1 MDQQWEDEI
10 MKHSTLTVAIAALL
24 SAGAVQAGG
33 PLYTTEDGNPTPF
46 LWDTSNGSIPVYVD
60 GGEAFTYD
68 YDGSVFLSVERAQQ
82 ITQFAFSQWNNV
94 KTSTFQAD
102 VAGTIEEQTGIA
114 DVDGSNALQ
123 FYTQQNGYGFW
134 MLYDTDGS
142 ILENVFGVPKTA
154 VLGIAFPEIA
164 DGNNVIIEATAV
176 INGWNVYAN
185 DNAGLQIAG
194 VFTHEIGHAI
204 NLSHS
209 QTNGHIGYTSS
220 PSTPKFPGVKGC
232 NVEAVHAHDTGN
244 WYLGE
249 INRADPEIIE
259 TMYPFIGH
267 HGAGAVAQSTVNVT
281 DDRVAISNL
290 YPTQEYLSQ
299 YGSIEGTLRLKDGST
314 EYSGVNIIARNVDDP
329 LFDAVSAQ
337 SGNQTQGKIGP
348 DGYFKISGL
357 TPGQRYVLYTEEI
370 NRGGYPTATSEILS
384 VAEYWNDNESS
395 NPVSDDP
402 CDVTPIVAEAG
413 QTKTADLVFN
423 GYSDGV
429 DFKQV
434 VYAHLSDLAKNG
446 KSSVGMSGSRPFVWD
461 ESKGFK
467 LLPDYLSTGSA
478 KMSANGNKLLVNSDH
493 DRNGVT
499 APAIWTDANGVM
511 PLGDLT
517 GNACGGSS
525 EQGKSAAVGWDIDA
539 SGNTAVGTA
548 YKDADGNGTCTTYFT
563 GDVVPFIWTP
573 KKGMRELDTS
583 SVDWSNTAWT
593 RAHAVSGNGEV
604 VMGALGGYKAVAWVN
619 EGEMINLYDAVGAM
633 GAYTSSHD
641 GKQVALQTRTGNV
654 LLWDHTKEG
663 DAAFTDIGGLEWCK
677 DVPLVMLGSDFCET
691 RGIDWVHA
699 AIGKYTGLMPADM
712 SDNGDV
718 IIGRAG
724 DIRTGFLGA
733 IYIKG
738 LGWMKLDDFYKKQ
751 GVLEAQNAY
760 MDNPMSLSG
769 AGAKMTGGVTGYSV
783 AFHVDMSHVYVCEN
797 GASVKTGFPNGL
809 INKVEAGAEF
819 GRCEHLTD

>member
-33 PLYTTEDGNPTPF
+33 PLYTTDDGNPTPF

-60 GGEAFTYD
+60 GGDAFTYD
-68 YDGSVFLSVERAQQ
+68 YDGSVFLSIERAQQ

-209 QTNGHIGYTSS
+209 QTNGHIGYKSN
-220 PSTPKFPGVKGC
+220 PSMPLFPGVKGC
-232 NVEAVHAHDTGN
+232 DVEAVHAHDTGN
-244 WYLGE
+244 WYGVP
-249 INRADPEIIE
+249 INKADPEVIE

-267 HGAGAVAQSTVNVT
+267 HGAGAVAQSTVNIT

-314 EYSGVNIIARNVDDP
+314 EYSGVNIIARNIDNP
-329 LFDAVSAQ
+329 MFDAVSAQ
-337 SGNQTQGKIGP
+337 SGNQTQGKVGP
-348 DGYFKISGL
+348 DGYFKINGL
-357 TPGQRYVLYTEEI
+357 TPGQSYVLYTEQI
-370 NRGGYPTATSEILS
+370 NSGAYPTATSEILS

-395 NPVSDDP
+395 DPIADDP

-413 QTKTADLVFN
+413 QTKKADLVFN
-423 GYSDGV
+423 GYQDGV
-429 DFKQV
+429 DFKPI
-434 VYAHLSDLAKNG
+434 VYAHLTDLAKNG
-446 KSSVGMSGSRPFVWD
+446 NSSMGVSGSRPFVWD
-461 ESKGFK
+461 EKKGFK
-467 LLPDYLSTGSA
+467 LLPDYIGANSA
-478 KMSANGNKLLVNSDH
+478 QMNANGSKLLINSDH
-493 DRNGVT
+493 DRNGIT

-511 PLGDLT
+511 PLGDLV
-517 GNACGGSS
+517 GNSCGGSS
-525 EQGKSAAVGWDIDA
+525 ELGRSSAVGWDIDA
-539 SGNTAVGTA
+539 AGNTAVGLA
-548 YKDADGNGTCTTYFT
+548 YKDADGNGSCTEYFK
-563 GDVVPFIWTP
+563 GEIVPFIWTA

-583 SVDWSNTAWT
+583 SVDWSTGSWV
-593 RAHAVSGNGEV
+593 RAHSISGNGEV
-604 VMGALGGYKAVAWVN
+604 AMGTIGGWKAVAWVN
-619 EGEMINLYDAVGAM
+619 EGEMINLTEAAGAIAVHA
-633 GAYTSSHD
+633 SSDD
-641 GKQVALQTRTGNV
+641 GRQVALATKTGNV
-654 LLWDHTKEG
+654 KLWDHTKEG
-663 DAAFTDIGGLEWCK
+663 EAAFTDIGGLEWCN
-677 DVPLVMLGSDFCET
+677 DVPFVYLGNDYCET
-691 RGIDWVHA
+691 QGTDWVHSA
-699 AIGKYTGLMPADM
+699 LGKYTGLIPFDM
-712 SDNGDV
+712 SSNGDV
-718 IIGRAG
+718 IIGRG
-724 DIRTGFLGA
+724 GNIRTGFVGA

-738 LGWMKLDDFYKKQ
+738 LGWMTLDEFYAKQ
-751 GVLEAQNAY
+751 GVIEAQNAY
-760 MDNPMSLSG
+760 MDNPISVSANG
-769 AGAKMTGGVTGYSV
+769 SKMVGGVTGYSV
-783 AFHVDMSHVYVCEN
+783 SFHVDMSHVYVCEN

-809 INKVEAGAEF
+809 INKVNSGAEF
-819 GRCEHLTD
+819 GRCEHLND